1 MTSNG
6 LTRSTYATMTN
17 TRKTEISRCMSSY
30 PRCANATT
38 GTGTILQTL
47 TWLGRRCPPSAILHV
62 EFVELFLR
70 ELVVARLVFRLHAVG
85 FRCNIGLRLGDVGRQ
100 APRKGDVHVAKDT
113 S

>member
-47 TWLGRRCPPSAILHV
+47 TWLGRRCPRPSCA

-70 ELVVARLVFRLHAVG
+70 ELVVARLVFRLAIG

>member
-1 MTSNG
+1 
-6 LTRSTYATMTN
+6 
-17 TRKTEISRCMSSY
+17 MSSAVL
-30 PRCANATT
+30 R
-38 GTGTILQTL
+38 
-47 TWLGRRCPPSAILHV
+47 V

-70 ELVVARLVFRLHAVG
+70 ELVVARLVVRRAVG